1 MLPSGPVCVRSRATD
16 SIHATMSARLIEIEL
31 RVADVERS
39 RRFYR
44 DLVGVPVGDLETHGA
59 DSESHAHATWGEWS
73 GSGPSLLMLNIYPA
87 REGDATTAHIG
98 FSVTD
103 LDGVN
108 ERLRAA
114 GVVVVRPP
122 EARPWGRTAV
132 YQDPDGNTVFLTEA
146 PR

>member
-1 MLPSGPVCVRSRATD
+1 
-16 SIHATMSARLIEIEL
+16 MSARLIEIEL

-59 DSESHAHATWGEWS
+59 DSEPHAHATWGEWS
-73 GSGPSLLMLNIYPA
+73 TSGPSLLMLNIYPA
-87 REGDATTAHIG
+87 REGGATAAHIG
-98 FSVTD
+98 FSVAD

-114 GVVVVRPP
+114 AVVVVRPP
-122 EARPWGRTAV
+122 EERPWGRTAA
-132 YQDPDGNTVFLTEA
+132 YRNPDGNTVFLTEA
-146 PR
+146 PRGRSARE